1 MKSRGHNYFRF
12 LPIIGILIFVML
24 YLVAASLYP
33 GGSSA
38 FPEKDGFDWINS
50 YWCNL
55 TESYAING
63 KVNTARPY
71 ALSGVVILCISLT
84 HFFFLF
90 PRYFELKS
98 PLGHNSC
105 VLRSACM
112 YFCPFNSH
120 RTSRY
125 YGNNGFSIWFIYSD
139 CPFFW
144 AAKIRVVSFYLDRCC
159 LSHSRC
165 RERICL
171 FFKELR
177 RITSIDSEN
186 YIRYCFALVFVF
198 EFYIST
204 QFRVKQGGS
213 WFNRLGVIFHRVSH
227 SDLNSHFT

>member
-98 PLGHNSC
+98 PWDTIVAFSGL
-105 VLRSACM
+105 LACIFALLIHTELHDIM
-112 YFCPFNSH
+112 AIMASVF
-120 RTSRY
+120 
-125 YGNNGFSIWFIYSD
+125 G
-139 CPFFW
+139 
-144 AAKIRVVSFYLDRCC
+144 SFTV
-159 LSHSRC
+159 
-165 RERICL
+165 IAL
-171 FFKELR
+171 FFGLRKSGWYHFIWTGVVCLILVAGNGYVYFSRNYAELLPLIQK
-177 RITSIDSEN
+177 ITFAIVLLWFLSLNFTFRPNSE
-186 YIRYCFALVFVF
+186 
-198 EFYIST
+198 
-204 QFRVKQGGS
+204 
-213 WFNRLGVIFHRVSH
+213 
-227 SDLNSHFT
+227 